1 MQKMHRKGLERPPRV
16 KRTVLGRR
24 TGAPTTP
31 VLRWKVLSDKL
42 DEVIVMAEKS
52 AGRGDSPVAAPTPSA
67 RKLAA
72 SLFDLQDL
80 PLSACFPACL
90 YSPNWIPYNSSPPG
104 AAPFDC
110 NSSPFSQPDY
120 VFSPT
125 SFNSGIHRH
134 LKVCVLASFKQKFP

>member
-1 MQKMHRKGLERPPRV
+1 MNSRKGLEKPPRV

-31 VLRWKVLSDKL
+31 APRWKVLSDKL
-42 DEVIVMAEKS
+42 DQVIAIAEKS
-52 AGRGDSPVAAPTPSA
+52 AGMVSPVVHPTPSA

-72 SLFDLQDL
+72 SLLDLQDL

-90 YSPNWIPYNSSPPG
+90 YSPNWIPYNSSPPR
-104 AAPFDC
+104 ATPLDC

-125 SFNSGIHRH
+125 SLKSGSHGH
-134 LKVCVLASFKQKFP
+134 PKVCFLAQKLT